1 MVCFAMIMD
10 HCQMIFILAEGVSRV
25 FGSIYP
31 LVAPWIGLLGAFMT
45 GSNTNSNVVFGVLQQ
60 ETAHL
65 AGLSAALI
73 LAAQTT
79 GGALGS
85 MIAPAK
91 ILVGCSTVGL
101 TGKEGSVLKITI
113 RYGLVITVMIGII
126 TLLLSFIV

>member
-1 MVCFAMIMD
+1 M
-10 HCQMIFILAEGVSRV
+10 
-25 FGSIYP
+25 
-31 LVAPWIGLLGAFMT
+31 
-45 GSNTNSNVVFGVLQQ
+45 TNSNVVFGVLQK

-65 AGLSAALI
+65 AGLSVALI